1 MTINRNA
8 APPCRAILRA
18 EQIRGALA
26 ARQILPGKRL
36 RFG

>member
-8 APPCRAILRA
+8 VPPCRAILRP

-26 ARQILPGKRL
+26 ARQILPGERL
-36 RFG
+36 RIG